1 MTAVDLD
8 SKAGE
13 RPLITPEGID
23 LRVRIAGAGERA
35 AAFLIDAALI
45 VACLF
50 VMMLIS
56 AGAAW
61 MARSKN
67 TEIIAVI
74 WTLGTFVLTTFWFT
88 GFELTSYAAT
98 PGKRAL
104 GLRVAARNGGRLTA
118 EAVIARN
125 AMRHLEVLIPLMFV
139 LSGGGG
145 NDQVDGWM
153 YLAGVVWAGIF
164 ALFPLFNRDRLR
176 PGDLIAGTWVV
187 HAPRRTLLRDLA
199 DDGAAQTDRF
209 PFTRDQLDAYGVKEL
224 HVLEDVLR
232 TQDRKVMAAVA
243 ERIRGKIGWTPQSDE
258 SDIGF
263 LTAYY
268 AGLRGRLE
276 SRLLFG
282 KRKKDKYD
290 RG

>member
-1 MTAVDLD
+1 MSAVDLD
-8 SKAGE
+8 RQAGE

-23 LRVRIAGAGERA
+23 LKIRIAGAGERA
-35 AAFLIDAALI
+35 AAFMIDALLI
-45 VACLF
+45 VACLTA
-50 VMMLIS
+50 LTIAS
-56 AGAAW
+56 GAVIWVTKA
-61 MARSKN
+61 KGL
-67 TEIIAVI
+67 ELVGVI
-74 WTLGTFVLTTFWFT
+74 WTLGTFLLTTFWFT

-125 AMRHLEVLIPLMFV
+125 AMRHLEILVPLGFV
-139 LSGGGG
+139 FAGGGS
-145 NDQVDGWM
+145 DQVDGWL
-153 YLAGVVWAGIF
+153 YLAGILWAGIF

-199 DDGAAQTDRF
+199 DDGAGQNDRF
-209 PFTRDQLDAYGVKEL
+209 AFTRDQLDAYGVKEL

-232 TQDRKVMAAVA
+232 IRDRKVMAAVA
-243 ERIRGKIGWTPQSDE
+243 ERIRGKIRWTAQSDE
-258 SDIGF
+258 TDEAF

-282 KRKKDKYD
+282 KRKLDKFD
-290 RG
+290 RS